1 MQAVIIAGGLGTRL
15 RPLTFKRPKAL
26 VPLLNRPQVLHI
38 LDRLPKEVDEVFVA
52 VNYMY
57 DRVRQFFRETD
68 LGRSVEVIEEKEPL
82 GTAGAVKN
90 VGSRLDGTF
99 AVYNGDVVDSLDF
112 SALLAFHR
120 KRRGLATIALF
131 EVEDPSPFGV
141 VEMDDGRVS
150 RFVEK
155 PTKGEAP
162 SRLVSAGRYLFEPE
176 VLDRIPAARAVSM
189 EREVFPALAGKDLF
203 GFPFTGYWSDAGTLE
218 SYLRAASILLAHG
231 GAGVDPAADTSR
243 ASIEPPVLIP
253 ESCSV
258 AGRVGPNVV
267 LGGGCRIED
276 AVVDNSTLFDR
287 AQVESRASVTDS
299 IIGAGSVIGRG
310 ATVEASIIA
319 DGERVGEGKRV
330 LGYQGQRS
338 AA

>member
-1 MQAVIIAGGLGTRL
+1 MRSAFGTMISLKRL
-15 RPLTFKRPKAL
+15 
-26 VPLLNRPQVLHI
+26 
-38 LDRLPKEVDEVFVA
+38 
-52 VNYMY
+52 M
-57 DRVRQFFRETD
+57 
-68 LGRSVEVIEEKEPL
+68 
-82 GTAGAVKN
+82 
-90 VGSRLDGTF
+90 
-99 AVYNGDVVDSLDF
+99 
-112 SALLAFHR
+112 R
-120 KRRGLATIALF
+120 KF
-131 EVEDPSPFGV
+131 
-141 VEMDDGRVS
+141 
-150 RFVEK
+150 
-155 PTKGEAP
+155 
-162 SRLVSAGRYLFEPE
+162 
-176 VLDRIPAARAVSM
+176 
-189 EREVFPALAGKDLF
+189 
-203 GFPFTGYWSDAGTLE
+203 
-218 SYLRAASILLAHG
+218 
-231 GAGVDPAADTSR
+231 
-243 ASIEPPVLIP
+243 